1 MNPRITSAKNK
12 HHQSNMH
19 IIVQNY
25 NLKIPALVAKQS
37 PDSYT
42 EPLTCLINI
51 CFHDGIFP
59 TDLKL
64 ARVVP
69 IFKSGDSSVL
79 SNCRPISILSFFAKV
94 FEKLLYKYLLDFLD
108 SNNVLY
114 KHQFGF
120 REKHC
125 TQQAMCKIA
134 YSWLKR

>member
-1 MNPRITSAKNK
+1 MHLCLIK
-12 HHQSNMH
+12 HLS
-19 IIVQNY
+19 
-25 NLKIPALVAKQS
+25 LSLS
-37 PDSYT
+37 
-42 EPLTCLINI
+42 LTCLVNR

-69 IFKSGDSSVL
+69 LFKSGDSSVF
-79 SNCRPISILSFFAKV
+79 SSYRPISILSFFAKV

-108 SNNVLY
+108 SNNDLY

-125 TQQAMCKIA
+125 TQQAIVSLVEKITQSWDTDDIVIVTTKPVYNQDRIF
-134 YSWLKR
+134 YSHE